1 MSDPYVLITDV
12 AKEVGRSADT
22 LRKWDKRMPPS
33 LRSVRGPRRR
43 RYWRSSQIPQIKQWA
58 VANRMF
64 TGGSLPHV
72 KLSEEEIKQRVLGTK
87 EDNE

>member
-1 MSDPYVLITDV
+1 MSDTYVLITEV
-12 AKEVGRSADT
+12 AKEIGRSADT

-43 RYWRSSQIPQIKQWA
+43 RYWRRSQIPQIKQWA
-58 VANRMF
+58 VENRMF